1 MTTLGIQMFS
11 ILAFIIGARLLF
23 GKWVVNRKDPRQL
36 HHTTKGYL
44 LSTLG
49 SILVLPVPFILRY
62 TGFDLAYLPFVA
74 VILIL
79 VFGGYQAFL
88 EWWLIRESRRH
99 LATLLTTLVT
109 APALALYIFFVPI
122 GVI

>member
-11 ILAFIIGARLLF
+11 LVALMIVARLLF

-49 SILVLPVPFILRY
+49 SILVFATPFLLRY
-62 TGFDLAYLPFVA
+62 IGFDLAYLPFIA

-79 VFGGYQAFL
+79 LFGGYQAFL
-88 EWWLIRESRRH
+88 EWCLIRESRRH

-109 APALALYIFFVPI
+109 APALGLYIFFVSI